1 MVRCEHLGDL
11 HHGTIQQM
19 TILSCCVLPSYET
32 NTATIQTVDVDG
44 VTSKLVLH
52 HHAQLE
58 TKTDT
63 AILPIENQR
72 VPTPKL
78 MQLAVAPVVAFKK
91 ANKNNALHN
100 MLSSQFV
107 FCVRCVACSDVS
119 FAANRHN
126 STTSR
131 TYGALYISA
140 CCWHQGETIYVVSN
154 GFREG

>member
-1 MVRCEHLGDL
+1 
-11 HHGTIQQM
+11 M

-78 MQLAVAPVVAFKK
+78 MQLAVVPIVAFKK
-91 ANKNNALHN
+91 VNKNMHSILFCPVNLC
-100 MLSSQFV
+100 FV
-107 FCVRCVACSDVS
+107 FVVWHVVMSQQPVRLMGSWTYRHVAGTKEKLSM
-119 FAANRHN
+119 
-126 STTSR
+126 
-131 TYGALYISA
+131 
-140 CCWHQGETIYVVSN
+140 
-154 GFREG
+154 